1 MAEVT
6 RPCEDD
12 IARARAA
19 FPRMTFDEFGFGVL
33 PGTTRANVSRWEAN
47 LRQDDVVVCSFPKS
61 GTNWVKQI
69 VHVIRLRGDPAL
81 VEKYSKVDLSELIN
95 LPEAIPDFDFSKV
108 EELKPR
114 AFFSHFPYEFLPKG
128 ARYVYVMRS
137 MPDATASLYRYALG
151 FPDNLPNHDVN
162 DMAQLMMDGLLY
174 YGRWESHLA
183 SFLAQRDNPS
193 VLLVKYEDLKADLA
207 REVDRIAKFMGFD
220 LNEEELG
227 CVAEFSSFAYMKE
240 HSDLIQGR
248 SWARDN
254 LKLETQEKYTLVAD
268 GSSNKQVF
276 SQEMV
281 ESMERH
287 FKEKAAPL
295 FGMPEFQSW
304 ADLKVREG

>member
-1 MAEVT
+1 MAEVI
-6 RPCEDD
+6 RPSEDD

-19 FPRMTFDEFGFGVL
+19 FPRISFDEFGFGVQDT
-33 PGTTRANVSRWEAN
+33 TTRVAVAHWEAN

-95 LPEAIPDFDFSKV
+95 IPEAIPDFDFSKV

-114 AFFSHFPYEFLPKG
+114 AFFSHFPYEILPKG
-128 ARYVYVMRS
+128 ARYIYVMRN
-137 MPDATASLYRYALG
+137 MPDATASLYKYVLG

-162 DMAQLMMDGLLY
+162 DMAQLMMDGLLF

-183 SFLAQRDNPS
+183 GFLAQRENPS
-193 VLLVKYEDLKADLA
+193 VLLVKYEDLKEDLA
-207 REVDRIAKFMGFD
+207 GEVDRIAKFMGFD
-220 LNEEELG
+220 LNEKEVG

-248 SWARDN
+248 SWARDH
-254 LKLETQEKYTLVAD
+254 LKLETKETYTLVAD
-268 GSSNKQVF
+268 GTSNKQGF
-276 SQEMV
+276 SQEMKDA
-281 ESMERH
+281 MQRH
-287 FKEKAAPL
+287 FRENAAPL
-295 FGMPEFQSW
+295 FGMPELQSW